1 VHLRLG
7 IDIACRTAH
16 QASLADQTGRL
27 RWRGYRFCTTTAEL
41 DRLWQCL
48 PAGTDPAEV
57 TVVTEPTRN
66 AWVPLAAWFR
76 PRGASVVLPAAGTPG
91 RPARLGPQAHQ
102 DRPAGRHAAGP
113 AAAGC
118 TPTGSRPEHGLGPAD
133 PLRRQTKLRATL
145 VKRRTTTLA
154 RPDALLE
161 LLGPGWLAA
170 LGADLAN
177 KTPLRLLAAR

>member
-41 DRLWQCL
+41 DRPWQCL

-76 PRGASVVLPAAGTPG
+76 RRGASVVLPAAGTPG
-91 RPARLGPQAHQ
+91 RPARLSLDPPMPDFLGDWAASSVHRAGIGEVVMLRG
-102 DRPAGRHAAGP
+102 DRGRRAGRSGAI
-113 AAAGC
+113 
-118 TPTGSRPEHGLGPAD
+118 T
-133 PLRRQTKLRATL
+133 RA
-145 VKRRTTTLA
+145 
-154 RPDALLE
+154 
-161 LLGPGWLAA
+161 
-170 LGADLAN
+170 
-177 KTPLRLLAAR
+177 